1 MGYTIL
7 SKEKLAPGI
16 TKFEIKAPLVARKAL
31 PGQFVVIRVTE
42 KGERIPLTIVD
53 TDPERGSLSI
63 VVLEA
68 GKTTKLLSSLE
79 PGQSIL
85 NCLGPLGRPTEIGF
99 HGEVACVGGGVG
111 VACLYP
117 VVRALKRAGNKVL
130 TMIGARNAQLLI
142 FEQELRKWSDEL
154 LVSTDDGSRGHKGFV
169 HELLKRAL
177 EEGRRPNLVYAVG
190 PVLMM
195 KAVAEVTRPYQIKTI
210 ASLNPIMVDGT
221 GMCGSCRVEV
231 GGQMRFACVDGPE
244 FDAHQVDFDLLL
256 KRNQRYL
263 EEEKLSASLHG

>member
-31 PGQFVVIRVTE
+31 LGQFVVIRVTE

-53 TDPERGSLSI
+53 TDPERGSFSI

-68 GKTTKLLSSLE
+68 GKTSKLLSSLE

-130 TMIGARNAQLLI
+130 TMIGARDAQLLI

-195 KAVAEVTRPYQIKTI
+195 KAVAEVTRPYQIKPSP
-210 ASLNPIMVDGT
+210 A
-221 GMCGSCRVEV
+221 
-231 GGQMRFACVDGPE
+231 
-244 FDAHQVDFDLLL
+244 
-256 KRNQRYL
+256 
-263 EEEKLSASLHG
+263 